1 MQNFNGKVRQYLKE
15 NERKRHSRLF
25 GIVLSVVMTVSVL
38 ASLVMPAI
46 SATEGTAAL
55 NADVVYGDNTFVY
68 KEASSITFKSYAPDP
83 GASQGKDQTLM
94 VDFIVNFQF
103 DAGAMTSRFI
113 YFPIGDNVNIPEG
126 GIPSNGWGD
135 VLDDQFDE
143 NNKVSGKY
151 KVTEINGQKYLLI
164 KFVPK
169 YKEKNETQAIDGKAS
184 FSGNVKRK
192 DKDTEG
198 KTTVDIGG
206 KTIDIEGFTPLT
218 MSAAKTAEE
227 TENGIRWTVTVD
239 NPANKELTDISD
251 GLFKDAI
258 DGTFVVKPENAGNYD
273 STSQKFVFNEGFN
286 EETVSITYTTPYPI
300 DDPKFVMSG
309 EVYNKAT
316 VTDKDGNTKDAQK
329 TFKSETLKE
338 NVSKVGTKV
347 DYDNNEVTWTITVD
361 NPSGADLNGYHLVD
375 DAFKNVLSNSL
386 TVKDAN
392 GSNIKYKFSED
403 NTLTFDESVNAKQI
417 TIEYKTTLSNNES
430 QVSNTV
436 TMKKPDKQD
445 SWTDKSSTATVSNR
459 YQINKEGSVNN
470 STGVFSWKITVNKND
485 PKETLKG
492 KTITD
497 SMLKAGQIVTVKVG
511 DTELE
516 VTVTDNGKIVL
527 PEGVGDA
534 TQVEI
539 TYTTKATDMAD
550 DLGTPDSNGGYNVKN
565 TAGIEGFESE
575 KVVYYKPT
583 NEKYKTINN
592 VSQNGNTV
600 TYKWQIEIKQVNG
613 AFKNKTIRDVMSA
626 TSKDG
631 TEIKSVFDKDSF
643 EIYVQKNGTGS
654 YETLDSSLYE
664 VVPNEDNTSFDIV
677 FTNDDAL
684 NEVSLVQ
691 IKYNSTVDVTKI
703 DAGTAITVNNKATFD
718 GNEFEPSA
726 DKKTFIVEKKDK
738 TPYEKFDAASSTAG
752 DTQHDLKSLPVVTID
767 GVDYYRFD
775 WRLDINKNQVYKYG
789 DKVEIVDTL
798 PEGMILYE
806 NGEYLKYTTGDSDQK
821 SDLVGASQFG
831 YTYDKSAN
839 TITFETKWNQQ
850 DSWTAYYS
858 TLVKTDDVK
867 NGVYKNGTAVFKNTV
882 QDSSKQ
888 YSEKTQTQTVKEKN
902 VTKTSSPKSTGCE
915 ITYTV
920 DVNPKKL
927 KCSNSGMITLN
938 DVIKCGGTAVVQTKD
953 AQGNIQTKTVTING
967 NSAVDMDLK
976 SIKVYDADT
985 GEELTNKDFSYVISE
1000 PKAVDSTVACDVNV
1014 TNNSK
1019 GKFTAYFTPKESI
1032 VGAKGTIDIALP
1044 AGYEGGNIKN
1054 YYVGYGY
1061 MEGNS
1066 FKEITA
1072 FDNKSGYWEDFGDKV
1087 SVPVEIVSS
1096 ENSVG
1101 VFKVEYGYIDRTG
1114 GNNTSVD
1121 EKDMLAAVKCSAL
1134 TAKTRDYVKKLEIT
1148 VPDQR
1153 HFKIVY
1159 VYTGSPA
1166 NDEDAQNSGF
1176 KVNVFNTVS
1185 FDTVGSLIDDNADAN
1200 DEFELINQSKASS
1213 TTVEP
1218 FKLVKVDS
1226 GDYSLMLNASF
1237 EIYKYAMGADGN
1249 YAWLPA
1255 IDFTD
1260 NKAHDR
1266 KSVIWGKSNT
1276 ETAKE
1281 FKVESDGSCNL
1292 VLENDAGTGEQEGY
1306 LYKLIEKQ
1314 NPDGYQLDDTPIYF
1328 AFKVQPKQLSPEVGE
1343 DDYQFIKNGDLF
1355 RVTNLLQEFTITASK
1370 VWSDGNGRHEADNV
1384 TFELGSSTTKVA
1396 NGTPDDI
1403 KWVDSTKVKLSAE
1416 NNWTYK
1422 WDKLPGCEKQAD
1434 GSYKQL
1440 YYYIKETS
1448 SVSGYETIYSAN
1460 AISRNTEVTVN
1471 NVKGLTITKEW
1482 RDELGNKLADSELP
1496 AGIDKIEADVYESS
1510 VAPNSTSRVNGD
1522 NGIPTDCKFIKTVSL
1537 EKSKNWTVALDG
1549 LDKDKHYYVLEKNIP
1564 DGFGVTYTYSNNAS
1578 GTGFDTIIN
1587 TKTPKDVKEM
1597 SVRLQK
1603 AWSDSDTKDHA
1614 NDKVT
1619 FNIYRSTN
1627 KNDVPTHYNKFTGT
1641 MDIGQ
1646 NVKFKVLT
1654 TDGSEFT
1661 QSGNSITEYTMYG
1674 SRTFDFN
1681 FTNFWISSN
1690 ESESTIKLIDS
1701 SGITLA
1707 ELQKTGNQWDGTVG
1721 AHVPTWTI
1729 ITCDSDLL
1737 KIGDYTSVNN
1747 GSGFTLKLDK
1757 ITSDVTVELKLKDG
1771 SSSTCEI
1778 TSSDPGTAKKTNVS
1792 TVPTTNPDKINDAFF
1807 VKAVT
1812 IGATNNWSDAI
1823 KLEANDKK
1831 GNTYYYWIEEVEVNG
1846 QPVSTSAYKAYYR
1859 YNGSDTYNCID
1870 TNEKDQYVQVYNNY
1884 EETVGELPETGGRGV
1899 LPFAVAGGAITA
1911 AATALLVTKRRKKN
1925 AENK

>member
-46 SATEGTAAL
+46 SATEGTVAL
-55 NADVVYGDNTFVY
+55 NDSVDYEGNTFVY
-68 KEASSITFKSYAPDP
+68 KEASSITFESYAPDP
-83 GASQGKDQTLM
+83 GASQGKDQTLQ
-94 VDFIVNFQF
+94 VDFNVNFKF
-103 DAGAMTSRFI
+103 AAGEIKSRFI

-151 KVTEINGQKYLLI
+151 RVTEINGQKYLLI
-164 KFVPK
+164 EFVPEYQK
-169 YKEKNETQAIDGKAS
+169 KNETQLIDGKAS

-206 KTIDIEGFTPLT
+206 KEIEIKGFTPLT
-218 MSAAKTAEE
+218 MSATKTADE
-227 TENGIRWTVTVD
+227 TEDGIRWTVTVD

-251 GLFKDAI
+251 DLLEDAI
-258 DGTFVVKPENAGNYD
+258 DGKFDVVPEGAGYYD
-273 STSQKFVFNEGFN
+273 KTSKKFVFNEGFN

-417 TIEYKTTLSNNES
+417 TIEYKTTLSDNES

-497 SMLKAGQIVTVKVG
+497 SMLKAGQTVTVKVG

-575 KVVYYKPT
+575 KNVYYKPT
-583 NEKYKTINN
+583 NEKYKTIND

-613 AFKNKTIRDVMSA
+613 AFKGKTISDVMSA

-718 GNEFEPSA
+718 GDEFEPSA
-726 DKKTFIVEKKDK
+726 DKKTFIVEEKDK
-738 TPYEKFDAASSTAG
+738 TPYEKFDAASSTTG
-752 DTQHDLKSLPVVTID
+752 DTVHDLKDLPVVTVD
-767 GVDYYRFD
+767 GVDYYRLD
-775 WRLDINKNQVYKYG
+775 WRIEFNKDGVYKTNSSE
-789 DKVEIVDTL
+789 VVDVL

-806 NGEYLKYTTGDSDQK
+806 NQDYLKYTSYGNSEK
-821 SDLVGASQFG
+821 HDLKDDYSQFK
-831 YTYDKSAN
+831 YTYDKATR
-839 TITFETKWNQQ
+839 TITFIARYVAGAE
-850 DSWTAYYS
+850 WTAYYS
-858 TLVKTDDVK
+858 TLVSVEEVK
-867 NGVYKNGTAVFKNTV
+867 NGVYKNGTAAFRNTI
-882 QDSSKQ
+882 QDTVNGYPERS
-888 YSEKTQTQTVKEKN
+888 QTQVVKEKN
-902 VTKTSSPKSTGCE
+902 ITKTSSPKSTGCE

-927 KCSNSGMITLN
+927 KCSNSGSITLK
-938 DVIKCGGTAVVQTKD
+938 DIIKCGGTAVVQTKD

-1044 AGYEGGNIKN
+1044 AGYEGGNIKR

-1061 MEGNS
+1061 MEGNT
-1066 FKEITA
+1066 FKQITA
-1072 FDNKSGYWEDFGDKV
+1072 FDDKSGYWENFGDKI

-1101 VFKVEYGYIDRTG
+1101 VFKVEYEYQDNTG
-1114 GNNTSVD
+1114 NANTEVD
-1121 EKDMLAAVKCSAL
+1121 EDAMLSAVKCSAL
-1134 TAKTRDYVKKLEIT
+1134 TAKVRDYVKQLEIT

-1153 HFKIVY
+1153 HLKIVY

-1176 KVNVFNTVS
+1176 KVTVFNTVS
-1185 FDTVGSLIDDNADAN
+1185 FDTDGSLIDDNADAN

-1226 GDYSLMLNASF
+1226 GDYSIMLKASF
-1237 EIYKYAMGADGN
+1237 EIYRYTKLENGSYD
-1249 YAWLPA
+1249 WLPA
-1255 IDFTD
+1255 VDFKE
-1260 NKAHDR
+1260 NAAKDR
-1266 KSVIWGKSNT
+1266 KSVIWGNSAQDMAQTFN
-1276 ETAKE
+1276 
-1281 FKVESDGSCNL
+1281 VNSDGSYNL
-1292 VLENDAGTGEQEGY
+1292 DLEPAAGTGDTEGH

-1314 NPDGYQLDDTPIYF
+1314 NPEGYLLDETPIYF
-1328 AFKVQPKQLSPEVGE
+1328 AFKVRPAVVPSEVGE
-1343 DDYQFIKNGDLF
+1343 DGYQFVKNGDMF
-1355 RVTNLLQEFTITASK
+1355 RVTNLLKEFKITASK
-1370 VWSDGNGRHEADNV
+1370 VWSDGNGNHSAESV
-1384 TFELGSSTTKVA
+1384 KFLLGSSTTKVLS
-1396 NGTPDDI
+1396 GVPDDI
-1403 KWVDSTKVKLSAE
+1403 QWGSDEVALNEA
-1416 NNWTYK
+1416 NNWKHEWT
-1422 WDKLPGCEKQAD
+1422 KLPGYTKVGND
-1434 GSYKQL
+1434 YKQL
-1440 YYYIKETS
+1440 YYYIKEIDLAT
-1448 SVSGYETIYSAN
+1448 GYEAVYSAT
-1460 AISRNTEVTVN
+1460 AMSKNTDVTVT
-1471 NVKGLTITKEW
+1471 NVKGLNITKEW

-1522 NGIPTDCKFIKTVSL
+1522 NGIPTDCKLIKTVSL

-1564 DGFGVTYTYSNNAS
+1564 VGFGVTYTYSNNAS

-1603 AWSDSDTKDHA
+1603 AWSDGDSNTHA

-1627 KNDVPTHYNKFTGT
+1627 KADVPEKYNKFTGT
-1641 MDIGQ
+1641 MDKGQ
-1646 NVKFKVLT
+1646 NVKFKILT
-1654 TDGSEFT
+1654 SNGAEMAQNGSFA
-1661 QSGNSITEYTMYG
+1661 SEYTMYG
-1674 SRTFDFN
+1674 SAKFSFTLNNAWLEKGDIKYSRVRLINTSGDVLADFYRDRDVWDPDKQQSVPSW
-1681 FTNFWISSN
+1681 TGT
-1690 ESESTIKLIDS
+1690 SEYIRL
-1701 SGITLA
+1701 SGIDNSSWD
-1707 ELQKTGNQWDGTVG
+1707 KT
-1721 AHVPTWTI
+1721 
-1729 ITCDSDLL
+1729 
-1737 KIGDYTSVNN
+1737 K
-1747 GSGFTLKLDK
+1747 FTLDLSG
-1757 ITSDVTVELKLKDG
+1757 ITSDVTVELTAKVNDD
-1771 SSSTCEI
+1771 SSCSYEVTAN
-1778 TSSDPGTAKKTNVS
+1778 DPGTPEKTNV
-1792 TVPTTNPDKINDAFF
+1792 TPVPNKDAIPSGEVFLW
-1807 VKAVT
+1807 KQITLTAD
-1812 IGATNNWSDAI
+1812 NNWSNAVS
-1823 KLEANDKK
+1823 LEENDIK
-1831 GNTYYYWIEEVEVNG
+1831 GNKYYYWFEEIDVNG

-1859 YNGSDTYNCID
+1859 YNGSNTDNCID
-1870 TNEKDQYVQVYNNY
+1870 TNGNDQYVQVYNNY

-1911 AATALLVTKRRKKN
+1911 AATALLVTKRRKKH
-1925 AENK
+1925 AENM

>member
-1 MQNFNGKVRQYLKE
+1 MQNFNVKVRQYLKE

-46 SATEGTAAL
+46 SATEGTVAL
-55 NADVVYGDNTFVY
+55 NDSVDYEGNTFVY
-68 KEASSITFKSYAPDP
+68 KEASSITFESYAPDP
-83 GASQGKDQTLM
+83 GASQGKDQTLQ
-94 VDFIVNFQF
+94 VDFNVNFKF
-103 DAGAMTSRFI
+103 AAGEMKSRFI

-151 KVTEINGQKYLLI
+151 RVTEINGQKYLLI
-164 KFVPK
+164 EFVPEYQK
-169 YKEKNETQAIDGKAS
+169 KNETQLIDGKAS

-206 KTIDIEGFTPLT
+206 KEIEIKGFTPLT
-218 MSAAKTAEE
+218 MSATKTADE
-227 TENGIRWTVTVD
+227 TEDGIRWTVTVD

-251 GLFKDAI
+251 DLFEDAI
-258 DGTFVVKPENAGNYD
+258 DGKFDVVPEGAGYYD
-273 STSQKFVFNEGFN
+273 ETSKKFVFNEGFN

-575 KVVYYKPT
+575 KNVYYKPT
-583 NEKYKTINN
+583 NEKYKTIND

-613 AFKNKTIRDVMSA
+613 AFKGKTISDVMSA

-718 GNEFEPSA
+718 GDEFEPSA
-726 DKKTFIVEKKDK
+726 DKKTFIVEEKDK
-738 TPYEKFDAASSTAG
+738 TPYEKFDAASSTTG
-752 DTQHDLKSLPVVTID
+752 DTVHDLKDLPVVTVD
-767 GVDYYRFD
+767 GVDYYRLD
-775 WRLDINKNQVYKYG
+775 WRIEFNKDGVYKTNSSE
-789 DKVEIVDTL
+789 VVDVL

-806 NGEYLKYTTGDSDQK
+806 NQDYLKYTSYGNSEK
-821 SDLVGASQFG
+821 HDLKDDYSQFK
-831 YTYDKSAN
+831 YTYDKATR
-839 TITFETKWNQQ
+839 TITFIARYGAGAE
-850 DSWTAYYS
+850 WTAYYS
-858 TLVKTDDVK
+858 TLVSVEEVK
-867 NGVYKNGTAVFKNTV
+867 NGVYKNGTAAFKNTI
-882 QDSSKQ
+882 QDTVNGYPERS
-888 YSEKTQTQTVKEKN
+888 QTQVVKEKN
-902 VTKTSSPKSTGCE
+902 ITKTSSPKSTGCE

-927 KCSNSGMITLN
+927 KCSNSGSITLK
-938 DVIKCGGTAVVQTKD
+938 DIIKCGGTAVVQTKD

-1101 VFKVEYGYIDRTG
+1101 VFKVEYGYKDRTG

-1237 EIYKYAMGADGN
+1237 EIYKYAMGEDGN

-1260 NKAHDR
+1260 NKAQDR
-1266 KSVIWGKSNT
+1266 KSVIWGKSDT
-1276 ETAKE
+1276 GTAKE

-1292 VLENDAGTGEQEGY
+1292 VLENEAGTGEQEGY

-1328 AFKVQPKQLSPEVGE
+1328 AFKVQPKQLPTEVGE

-1355 RVTNLLQEFTITASK
+1355 RVTNLLQEFSITASK
-1370 VWSDGNGRHEADNV
+1370 AWSDGNDLHVNDSV
-1384 TFELGSSTTKVA
+1384 KFELGSSTEKGLDGDSDRI
-1396 NGTPDDI
+1396 NWDDKYTVTLGEKDGWEH
-1403 KWVDSTKVKLSAE
+1403 KWTG
-1416 NNWTYK
+1416 
-1422 WDKLPGCEKQAD
+1422 LPGCVKQAD

-1448 SVSGYETIYSAN
+1448 SASGYETIYSAN

-1482 RDELGNKLADSELP
+1482 RDELGNELADSELP
-1496 AGIDKIEADVYESS
+1496 NSINVIVYESDT
-1510 VAPNSTSRVNGD
+1510 APNSPTRVNNDKGIPEDCKQYREPITLKKGD
-1522 NGIPTDCKFIKTVSL
+1522 NWKYTL
-1537 EKSKNWTVALDG
+1537 NG
-1549 LDKDKHYYVLEKNIP
+1549 LDKNKYYYVLEESVL

-1587 TKTPKDVKEM
+1587 TKTPKDIKEM
-1597 SVRLQK
+1597 SVRLHK

-1627 KNDVPTHYNKFTGT
+1627 KNDVPTNYNKFTGT

-1646 NVKFKVLT
+1646 NVKFKVLS

-1661 QSGNSITEYTMYG
+1661 QSGSSITECTMYNSG
-1674 SRTFDFN
+1674 TFKFDLDKFW
-1681 FTNFWISSN
+1681 FTPGGTADS
-1690 ESESTIKLIDS
+1690 IKLIDS
-1701 SGITLA
+1701 SGTVLA
-1707 ELQKTGNQWDGTVG
+1707 ELKETGTNWDSNVG
-1721 AHVPTWTI
+1721 AQVPTW
-1729 ITCDSDLL
+1729 DSTNDHLTVQ
-1737 KIGDYTSVNN
+1737 DYRNLNN
-1747 GSGFTLKLDK
+1747 SGMGFTLKLDN
-1757 ITSDVTVELKLKDG
+1757 ITSDVTVEVKLK
-1771 SSSTCEI
+1771 TVQTIKCEI
-1778 TSSDPGTAKKTNVS
+1778 TASNPGTAKKTEVT

-1807 VKAVT
+1807 VKTVS
-1812 IGATNNWSDAI
+1812 IDATNNWSDAI
-1823 KLEANDKK
+1823 KLEKNDKK

-1911 AATALLVTKRRKKN
+1911 AATALLVTKRRKKH
-1925 AENK
+1925 AENM

>member
-68 KEASSITFKSYAPDP
+68 KEASRITFKSYAPDP

-94 VDFIVNFQF
+94 VDFNVNFQF

-135 VLDDQFDE
+135 VLDDRFDE
-143 NNKVSGKY
+143 NNKVSGTY

-164 KFVPK
+164 EFVPK
-169 YKEKNETQAIDGKAS
+169 YQEKNETQAIDGKAS

-227 TENGIRWTVTVD
+227 TEKGIRWTVTVD

-258 DGTFVVKPENAGNYD
+258 DGTFVVKPESAGNYD
-273 STSQKFVFNEGFN
+273 STSQKFVFNKGFS
-286 EETVSITYTTPYPI
+286 EDTVSITYTTPYPI
-300 DDPKFVMSG
+300 DDPKFVMLG

-316 VTDKDGNTKDAQK
+316 VSDKEGNTAEANK
-329 TFKSETLKE
+329 TFRSDKLKE
-338 NVSKVGTKV
+338 NVSKVGTHV

-386 TVKDAN
+386 TVKDAG
-392 GSNIKYKFSED
+392 GSDIKYKLSED
-403 NTLTFDESVNAKQI
+403 NTLTFDGSVNAKQI
-417 TIEYKTTLSNNES
+417 TVEYKTALSDSES

-436 TMKKPDKQD
+436 KMKKPDKKD
-445 SWTDKSSTATVSNR
+445 PWTDKTATATVSNR
-459 YQINKEGSVNN
+459 YQINKDGKVNN
-470 STGVFSWKITVNKND
+470 STGVFEWTITINKND
-485 PKETLKG
+485 PKQNLKG
-492 KTITD
+492 ETITD
-497 SMLKAGQIVTVKVG
+497 PMLKAGQTVIVKVDG
-511 DTELE
+511 TELE
-516 VTVTDNGKIVL
+516 VTVADNGKIVL
-527 PEGVGDA
+527 PDGVGDA
-534 TQVEI
+534 TKVEI
-539 TYTTKATDMAD
+539 TYTTNATDMAD
-550 DLGTPDSNGGYNVKN
+550 NLVNPDGNGYYNVKN

-631 TEIKSVFDKDSF
+631 TEIKSVFDKNSF
-643 EIYVQKNGTGS
+643 EIYVQKNGKGS
-654 YETLDSSLYE
+654 YETLDNSLYD
-664 VVPNEDNTSFDIV
+664 VVPNGDNTSFDIV
-677 FTNDDAL
+677 FKNDDAL
-684 NEVSLVQ
+684 NEVNLVQ

-703 DAGTAITVNNKATFD
+703 DAGTAITVNNRATFD
-718 GNEFEPSA
+718 GDEFEPSA

-775 WRLDINKNQVYKYG
+775 WRLDINKNQVYKRG

-1072 FDNKSGYWEDFGDKV
+1072 FDNKSGYWKDFGDKV

-1096 ENSVG
+1096 ENSVS
-1101 VFKVEYGYIDRTG
+1101 VFKVEYEYRDSTE

-1237 EIYKYAMGADGN
+1237 EIYKYAMGEDGN

-1260 NKAHDR
+1260 NKAQDR
-1266 KSVIWGKSNT
+1266 KSVIWGKSDT
-1276 ETAKE
+1276 GTAKE

-1292 VLENDAGTGEQEGY
+1292 VLENEAGTGEQEGY

-1328 AFKVQPKQLSPEVGE
+1328 AFKVQPKQLPTEVGE
-1343 DDYQFIKNGDLF
+1343 DEYQFIKNGDLF
-1355 RVTNLLQEFTITASK
+1355 RVTNLLQEFSITASK
-1370 VWSDGNGRHEADNV
+1370 AWSDGNELHVNDSV
-1384 TFELGSSTTKVA
+1384 KFELGSSTEKGLDGDSDRI
-1396 NGTPDDI
+1396 NWDDKYTVTLGEKDGWEH
-1403 KWVDSTKVKLSAE
+1403 KWTG
-1416 NNWTYK
+1416 
-1422 WDKLPGCEKQAD
+1422 LPGCVKQAD

-1448 SVSGYETIYSAN
+1448 SASGYETIYSAN

-1482 RDELGNKLADSELP
+1482 RDELGNELADSELP
-1496 AGIDKIEADVYESS
+1496 NSINVIVYESDT
-1510 VAPNSTSRVNGD
+1510 APNSPTRVN
-1522 NGIPTDCKFIKTVSL
+1522 NEYGIPVDCKQYGNPITLKKA
-1537 EKSKNWTVALDG
+1537 ENWKHTLND
-1549 LDKDKHYYVLEKNIP
+1549 LNKDKYYYVLEESVP

-1587 TKTPKDVKEM
+1587 TKTPKDIKEM
-1597 SVRLQK
+1597 SVRLHK

-1627 KNDVPTHYNKFTGT
+1627 KNDVPTKYNKFTGT
-1641 MDIGQ
+1641 MDVGQ

-1661 QSGNSITEYTMYG
+1661 QSGNSITEYTMYDSG
-1674 SRTFDFN
+1674 TFKFN
-1681 FTNFWISSN
+1681 FTNFWIN
-1690 ESESTIKLIDS
+1690 DGENESTIKLIDS
-1701 SGITLA
+1701 TGSTLA
-1707 ELQKTGNQWDGTVG
+1707 ELQKTGTQWDGTIY
-1721 AHVPTWTI
+1721 ANVPTWTI
-1729 ITCDSDLL
+1729 ITGDSDLL
-1737 KIGDYTSVNN
+1737 KIGDYTSENT
-1747 GSGFTLKLDK
+1747 GSGFTLNLDK
-1757 ITSDVTVELKLKDG
+1757 ITSDVTVELRLKA
-1771 SSSTCEI
+1771 SSTSTCEI

-1792 TVPTTNPDKINDAFF
+1792 TVPTSNPDKINDALF
-1807 VKAVT
+1807 VKTVT
-1812 IGATNNWSDAI
+1812 IDATNDWSEAI
-1823 KLEANDKK
+1823 KLEKNNIK
-1831 GNTYYYWIEEVEVNG
+1831 GETYYYWIEEVEVNG

-1859 YNGSDTYNCID
+1859 YNGSDIYNCID
-1870 TNEKDQYVQVYNNY
+1870 TNGNDQYVQVYNNY

-1911 AATALLVTKRRKKN
+1911 AATALLVTKRRKKH
-1925 AENK
+1925 AENM

>member
-1 MQNFNGKVRQYLKE
+1 MQNFNVKVRQYLKE

-46 SATEGTAAL
+46 SATEGTVAS
-55 NADVVYGDNTFVY
+55 NADVVYDGNTFVY
-68 KEASSITFKSYAPDP
+68 KEASSITFESYAPDP
-83 GASQGKDQTLM
+83 GASQGKDQTLQ
-94 VDFIVNFQF
+94 VDFNVNFKF
-103 DAGAMTSRFI
+103 AADEMKSRFI

-151 KVTEINGQKYLLI
+151 RVTEINGQKYLLI
-164 KFVPK
+164 EFVPK
-169 YKEKNETQAIDGKAS
+169 YQEKNETQPIDGKAS

-192 DKDTEG
+192 DNDTEG

-206 KTIDIEGFTPLT
+206 KEIEIKGFTPLT

-227 TENGIRWTVTVD
+227 TDKGIRWTVTVD

-251 GLFKDAI
+251 DLFKDAI
-258 DGTFVVKPENAGNYD
+258 DGKFDVVPEGAGYYD
-273 STSQKFVFNEGFN
+273 ETSKKFVFNEGFN

-316 VTDKDGNTKDAQK
+316 VTDKDGNTKDTQK
-329 TFKSETLKE
+329 TFKSETLRE

-375 DAFKNVLSNSL
+375 DAFKDVLSNSL
-386 TVKDAN
+386 TVKGAD
-392 GSNIKYKFSED
+392 GSNIKYKLTEE

-497 SMLKAGQIVTVKVG
+497 SMLKAGQTVTVKVG

-550 DLGTPDSNGGYNVKN
+550 DLGTPDGNGGYNVKN

-575 KVVYYKPT
+575 KNVYYKPT
-583 NEKYKTINN
+583 NEKYKTIND

-613 AFKNKTIRDVMSA
+613 AFKGKTISDVMSA

-664 VVPNEDNTSFDIV
+664 VVSNEDNTSFNIV
-677 FTNDDAL
+677 FKNDDAL

-718 GNEFEPSA
+718 GDEFEPSA
-726 DKKTFIVEKKDK
+726 DKKTFIVEEKDK
-738 TPYEKFDAASSTAG
+738 TPYEKFDAASSTTG
-752 DTQHDLKSLPVVTID
+752 DTVHDLKDLPVVTVD
-767 GVDYYRFD
+767 GVDYYRLD
-775 WRLDINKNQVYKYG
+775 WRIEFNKDGVYKTNSSE
-789 DKVEIVDTL
+789 VVDVL

-806 NGEYLKYTTGDSDQK
+806 NQDYLKYTSYGNSEK
-821 SDLVGASQFG
+821 HDLKDDYSQFK
-831 YTYDKSAN
+831 YTYDKATR
-839 TITFETKWNQQ
+839 TITFIARYGAGTE
-850 DSWTAYYS
+850 WTAYYS
-858 TLVKTDDVK
+858 TLVSVEEVK
-867 NGVYKNGTAVFKNTV
+867 NGVYKNGTAAFKNTI
-882 QDSSKQ
+882 QDTVNGYPERS
-888 YSEKTQTQTVKEKN
+888 QTQVVKEKN
-902 VTKTSSPKSTGCE
+902 ITKTSSPKSTGCE

-927 KCSNSGMITLN
+927 KCSNSGSITLK
-938 DVIKCGGTAVVQTKD
+938 DIIKCGGTAVVQTKD

-1044 AGYEGGNIKN
+1044 AGYEGGNIKR

-1061 MEGNS
+1061 MEGNT
-1066 FKEITA
+1066 FKQITA
-1072 FDNKSGYWEDFGDKV
+1072 FDDKSGYWENFGDKI

-1101 VFKVEYGYIDRTG
+1101 VFKVEYEYQD
-1114 GNNTSVD
+1114 NTQNANTEVD
-1121 EKDMLAAVKCSAL
+1121 EDAMLSAVKCSAL
-1134 TAKTRDYVKKLEIT
+1134 TAKVRDYVKQLEIT

-1153 HFKIVY
+1153 HLKIVY

-1185 FDTVGSLIDDNADAN
+1185 FDTDGSLIDDNADAN

-1260 NKAHDR
+1260 NKAQDR

-1355 RVTNLLQEFTITASK
+1355 RVTNLLKEFTITASK
-1370 VWSDGNGRHEADNV
+1370 AWSDGNDLHVNDSV
-1384 TFELGSSTTKVA
+1384 KFELGSSTVKGLDGDSDLINWDDKYTVILSEK
-1396 NGTPDDI
+1396 NG
-1403 KWVDSTKVKLSAE
+1403 WE
-1416 NNWTYK
+1416 YK
-1422 WDKLPGCEKQAD
+1422 WTGLPGCVKQAD

-1448 SVSGYETIYSAN
+1448 SVSGYETVYSAN

-1482 RDELGNKLADSELP
+1482 RDELGNELADSELP
-1496 AGIDKIEADVYESS
+1496 DEIAVKVYESDT
-1510 VAPNSTSRVNGD
+1510 APNSPTRVN
-1522 NGIPTDCKFIKTVSL
+1522 NEYGIPEDCTPYRSITLKKA
-1537 EKSKNWTVALDG
+1537 ENWKCTLNG
-1549 LDKDKHYYVLEKNIP
+1549 LAKDKYYYVLEESVP

-1614 NDKVT
+1614 SDKVT

-1641 MDIGQ
+1641 MDMGQ
-1646 NVKFKVLT
+1646 NVKLKILGSDGKEISQNGSFSTDYTVYGSAQFKFKLNNAWINSGENRGNVVLT
-1654 TDGSEFT
+1654 
-1661 QSGNSITEYTMYG
+1661 
-1674 SRTFDFN
+1674 
-1681 FTNFWISSN
+1681 
-1690 ESESTIKLIDS
+1690 DS
-1701 SGITLA
+1701 SGNELA
-1707 ELQKTGNQWDGTVG
+1707 RFHCTGKSGNYLYW
-1721 AHVPTWTI
+1721 
-1729 ITCDSDLL
+1729 SDTS
-1737 KIGDYTSVNN
+1737 DYISVDDYDQ
-1747 GSGFTLKLDK
+1747 SSDVGFTLNLKN
-1757 ITSDVTVELKLKDG
+1757 ITGDVNVVLTLETYN
-1771 SSSTCEI
+1771 STANYEI
-1778 TSSDPGTAKKTNVS
+1778 TDVDVGTHSDTNV
-1792 TVPTTNPDKINDAFF
+1792 TPVPSKNPDKINDAFF

-1812 IGATNNWSDAI
+1812 IDATNNWSDAI

-1831 GNTYYYWIEEVEVNG
+1831 GNKFYYWIEEVEVNG

-1859 YNGSDTYNCID
+1859 YNGSETDNCID
-1870 TNEKDQYVQVYNNY
+1870 TNVKDQYVQVYNNY